1 MRILRSLAQDR
12 GLPYVAALE
21 VRQATPELFP
31 LLDALTCARLG
42 ISVGTFPQEA
52 SHLERP
58 RNEALAL
65 PSREEALD
73 RIPFPEAWA
82 AARDLARALGLP
94 AELRRRLTKTLGR
107 DFRHLSPHRARE
119 AEPLFREVLGEAP
132 VKELLLRLLSL
143 MEKGHVRHL
152 MPHVGGV
159 VVAPGPLTRY
169 APMVRSAGG
178 VRMLTLDK
186 DDLEALGLVKLDLLG
201 LRMLSALEEARE
213 EVFRTEGVWLDLE
226 AKGFSELPLHPLD
239 LVRGRMREVGATPLS
254 ALRPGPVL
262 TAGLVV
268 AKQKP
273 PTAQG
278 YAFLVLEDGPIRRQ
292 VVVPPGLWERRYALF
307 RDAKLLLV
315 AGSFPGRPSGQ
326 RRPGPFWGT
335 RRERTWQKK
344 TSEGP
349 KYPGCLGTC
358 AADFGGQ
365 NPSPK
370 SEA

>member
-1 MRILRSLAQDR
+1 PPP
-12 GLPYVAALE
+12 LP
-21 VRQATPELFP
+21 P
-31 LLDALTCARLG
+31 LG
-42 ISVGTFPQEA
+42 P
-52 SHLERP
+52 
-58 RNEALAL
+58 
-65 PSREEALD
+65 
-73 RIPFPEAWA
+73 
-82 AARDLARALGLP
+82 
-94 AELRRRLTKTLGR
+94 
-107 DFRHLSPHRARE
+107 
-119 AEPLFREVLGEAP
+119 GEW
-132 VKELLLRLLSL
+132 LL
-143 MEKGHVRHL
+143 
-152 MPHVGGV
+152 
-159 VVAPGPLTRY
+159 
-169 APMVRSAGG
+169 
-178 VRMLTLDK
+178 
-186 DDLEALGLVKLDLLG
+186 
-201 LRMLSALEEARE
+201 
-213 EVFRTEGVWLDLE
+213 LDLE